1 MKKIKK
7 MKLFKFSIKTIHL
20 QVVWKKKKHRK
31 LAKLSNLLTTQEK
44 HDHLKCKVCNTG
56 IELAFSYSVI
66 YTKSLSDFP
75 RLKHLHSVLPL

>member
-7 MKLFKFSIKTIHL
+7 MKLFKFPIKTIHL

-31 LAKLSNLLTTQEK
+31 LAKLSNLLTTQK
-44 HDHLKCKVCNTG
+44 SKVCNTG